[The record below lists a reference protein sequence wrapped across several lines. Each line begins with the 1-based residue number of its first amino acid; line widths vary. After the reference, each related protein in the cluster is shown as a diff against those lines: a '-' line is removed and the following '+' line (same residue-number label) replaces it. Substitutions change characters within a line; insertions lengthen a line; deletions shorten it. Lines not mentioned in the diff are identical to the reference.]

1 MSTFEKF
8 LSKDDILLDLKS
20 MAAIKGGGD
29 PPPWYDDDDEWED
42 ECD

>member
-8 LSKDDILLDLKS
+8 LKEDSILLDLKS

-29 PPPWYDDDDEWED
+29 PPPWEDDDDD
-42 ECD
+42 DD

>member
-8 LSKDDILLDLKS
+8 LGKDDSLLDLKS

-29 PPPWYDDDDEWED
+29 PPPWDLDWDDEED
-42 ECD
+42 

>member
-8 LSKDDILLDLKS
+8 LSKEEILLDLKS

-29 PPPWYDDDDEWED
+29 PPPWDWDDDWDDED
-42 ECD
+42 E